1 MKKFDTQDIKNF
13 DISKYDASF
22 RDRIYEILNHK
33 SPFTRSNQPGH
44 ITASGLVIYHNKVLL
59 IFHPYIKQWFQ
70 PGGHIDEGESPCE
83 AAIREVYEETGLVCA
98 LDSDDLEPLD
108 IDVHEIPANP
118 HKGEGSHLH
127 IDLLYRLKLLGK
139 EQSSEEIAFSWFS
152 FDQIASARI
161 QRVLTQLNQAP
172 KASSNSVSS

>member
-1 MKKFDTQDIKNF
+1 MLTLGLNV
-13 DISKYDASF
+13 
-22 RDRIYEILNHK
+22 ENILRAEN
-33 SPFTRSNQPGH
+33 PFSRMNPEGH
-44 ITASGLVIYHNKVLL
+44 ITASGLVIHHNKVLL

-161 QRVLTQLNQAP
+161 QRVLSQLNQAP